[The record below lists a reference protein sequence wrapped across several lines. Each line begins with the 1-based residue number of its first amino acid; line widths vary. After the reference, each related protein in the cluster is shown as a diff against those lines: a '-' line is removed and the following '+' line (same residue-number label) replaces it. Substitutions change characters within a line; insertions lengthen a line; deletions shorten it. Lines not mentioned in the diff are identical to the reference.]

1 MVLEEVQAEGVLP
14 EALDVINA
22 EKKVIFLEN
31 VHRAEVAE
39 AVEADPVHAINAE
52 KKAIYPVI
60 AHKQVN
66 LIPEEAGTEVNHVLD
81 LVLVT
86 SVVKKA
92 TYPVTVH
99 RLVIPEVAAAI
110 EEDVLEA
117 IAAPVINAVR
127 KAI

>member
-22 EKKVIFLEN
+22 EKKVIFLES